1 MYVCLFFCPWDRLE
15 LLLDFHLDDR
25 NQNAV
30 PGRLQGSD
38 GSLLWTGRVVHPKF
52 WSCSLQESCH
62 SHCLMVKVNLVNVW
76 LDCAV
81 EQFGKCSS
89 TPETI
94 FISYSFLVSV
104 TEIFIEALL
113 FSFSFT
119 PFLSFYSFNI

>member
-1 MYVCLFFCPWDRLE
+1 
-15 LLLDFHLDDR
+15 
-25 NQNAV
+25 
-30 PGRLQGSD
+30 
-38 GSLLWTGRVVHPKF
+38 
-52 WSCSLQESCH
+52 
-62 SHCLMVKVNLVNVW
+62 MVKVNLVNVW